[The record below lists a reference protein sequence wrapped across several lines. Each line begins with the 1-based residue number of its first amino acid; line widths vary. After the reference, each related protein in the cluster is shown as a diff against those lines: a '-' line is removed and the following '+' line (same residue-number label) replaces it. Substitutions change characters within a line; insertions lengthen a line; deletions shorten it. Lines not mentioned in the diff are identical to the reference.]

1 MDFSYLNKYR
11 RKSIVSGITSQEQ
24 LIQQERE
31 NFDYYLS
38 NAPNRFIVEKF
49 RDSSISLN
57 ENIICTIQDHH
68 FNDSQNVD
76 GKILCCKYNE
86 NINIGDIVLWENQ
99 LHIVYFEEKNTI
111 PSHKTLL
118 IKPCNNVLTL
128 QYNKNIYKIPCIL
141 SNATLYSDG
150 IDVKQITLSNDQR
163 GVLVPCNSFTSKI
176 QLQQRFVFNHN
187 SVFSVSLIDDFT
199 FKQVNEDNGLLQLT
213 MIREMEKNNLD
224 DLESN
229 LADNSQLKK
238 EEPLV
243 LQMDDKPIQLEAN
256 KTYQLNPKL
265 FQGNKEINNQEELS
279 KIKYAVDDNSIVKV
293 ENGLIT
299 SLQKG
304 DTNIQVFY
312 DEQII
317 NIQIQVT
324 NTSVH
329 GGTCNII
336 GDDFIKIGKLSK
348 WIVEL
353 YDNQGNKIDGKV
365 EWDIVGENIDELI
378 KIREKT
384 SNSIVLLAYK
394 KQENIGKKFIIK
406 CKTLDG
412 LSFDQQEII
421 LKSLI

>member
-31 NFDYYLS
+31 NFDYYLN
-38 NAPNRFIVEKF
+38 NAPNKFTVEKF
-49 RDSSISLN
+49 KDSSVSLN

-76 GKILCCKYNE
+76 GKILCCRYNE
-86 NINIGDIVLWENQ
+86 NLNIGDIVLWEKQ

-111 PSHKTLL
+111 SSHKTLL

-163 GVLVPCNSFTSKI
+163 SCLIPYSHITKRI
-176 QLQQRFVFNHN
+176 QLQQRFIFNHN

-199 FKQVNEDNGLLQLT
+199 FKQVNDDNGLLQLT

-224 DLESN
+224 DLENN

-238 EEPLV
+238 EEPII
-243 LQMDDKPIQLEAN
+243 LQIDNKTIQLEVN
-256 KTYQLNPKL
+256 KTYQLHPKL
-265 FQGNKEINNQEELS
+265 FQGNKEINSQEELN
-279 KIKYAVDDNSIVKV
+279 KITYMADNNSIVKI

-299 SLQKG
+299 SLQNG
-304 DTNIQVFY
+304 YTNIQVCY

-317 NIQIQVT
+317 NILIQVT
-324 NTSVH
+324 DTSVH
-329 GGTCNII
+329 SGTCNII
-336 GDDFIKIGKLSK
+336 GDEFIKIGKLSK
-348 WIVEL
+348 WTVEL
-353 YDNQGNKIDGKV
+353 YDSQGNKIDGKV

-384 SNSIVLLAYK
+384 SNSIVLLAHK

>member
-1 MDFSYLNKYR
+1 MDYSYLNKYR

-24 LIQQERE
+24 LIHQERE
-31 NFDYYLS
+31 NFNYYLS
-38 NAPNRFIVEKF
+38 DAPNKFNVEKF
-49 RDSSISLN
+49 KDLSVSLN

-76 GKILCCKYNE
+76 GKILCCRYNE
-86 NINIGDIVLWENQ
+86 NLNIGDIILWENQ
-99 LHIVYFEEKNTI
+99 LYIVYFEEKNTI

-163 GVLVPCNSFTSKI
+163 NVLVPYNEFTNKI

-199 FKQVNEDNGLLQLT
+199 FKQVGTSNGLLQLN
-213 MIREMEKNNLD
+213 MVREQKQANLD
-224 DLESN
+224 DFENN
-229 LADNSQLKK
+229 LADNSHLKK
-238 EEPLV
+238 EEPIR
-243 LQMDDKPIQLEAN
+243 LQIDNKTIQLEVN

-265 FQGNKEINNQEELS
+265 FQGNKEINLQEQLN
-279 KIKYAVDDNSIVKV
+279 KISYIVEDNSIVKV

-304 DTNIQVFY
+304 NTNIQVCY
-312 DEQII
+312 GKYVI
-317 NIQIQVT
+317 NIPIQIT
-324 NTSVH
+324 DISVH
-329 GGTCNII
+329 TGTCNII
-336 GDDFIKIGKLSK
+336 GDTFMKIGKLSK
-348 WIVEL
+348 WTVEL
-353 YDNQGNKIDGKV
+353 YDNQGNKIDGNV

-384 SNSIVLLAYK
+384 SNSIVLLAHK

>member
-1 MDFSYLNKYR
+1 MDYSYLNKYR
-11 RKSIVSGITSQEQ
+11 RKSIISGITSQEQ

-38 NAPNRFIVEKF
+38 DAPNRFTVEKF
-49 RDSSISLN
+49 KDLSVSLN

-76 GKILCCKYNE
+76 GKILCCRYNE
-86 NINIGDIVLWENQ
+86 NLNIGDIILWENQ
-99 LHIVYFEEKNTI
+99 LYIVYFEEKNTI

-128 QYNKNIYKIPCIL
+128 QYNKNIYKTPCIL

-163 GVLVPCNSFTSKI
+163 NVLVPYNEFTNKI

-199 FKQVNEDNGLLQLT
+199 FKQVGANNGLLQLN
-213 MIREMEKNNLD
+213 MVREQKQTNLD
-224 DLESN
+224 DFENN
-229 LADNSQLKK
+229 LADNSHLKK
-238 EEPLV
+238 EEPII
-243 LQMDDKPIQLEAN
+243 LQIDNKPIQLEVN

-265 FQGNKEINNQEELS
+265 FRGNKEINSEEELN
-279 KIKYAVDDNSIVKV
+279 KISYTVHDDSIVKV

-304 DTNIQVFY
+304 DTNIQVCY
-312 DEQII
+312 DEQVI
-317 NIQIQVT
+317 NILIQIT
-324 NTSVH
+324 DISVH
-329 GGTCNII
+329 TGTCNII
-336 GDDFIKIGKLSK
+336 GDTFMKIGKLSK
-348 WIVEL
+348 WTVEL
-353 YDNQGNKIDGKV
+353 YDNQGNKIDGDV
-365 EWDIVGENIDELI
+365 EWDIVGDDIDELI

-384 SNSIVLLAYK
+384 SNSLVLLAHK

>member
-11 RKSIVSGITSQEQ
+11 KKSIISGTTSQEQ

-31 NFDYYLS
+31 NFDYYLN
-38 NAPNRFIVEKF
+38 NAPNKFTVEKF
-49 RDSSISLN
+49 KDSSVSLN

-76 GKILCCKYNE
+76 GKILCCRYNE
-86 NINIGDIVLWENQ
+86 NLNIGDIVLWENQ
-99 LHIVYFEEKNTI
+99 LYIVYFEEKNTI
-111 PSHKTLL
+111 LSHKTLL

-163 GVLVPCNSFTSKI
+163 NVLVPYNEFTNKI

-199 FKQVNEDNGLLQLT
+199 FKQVGANNGLLQLN
-213 MIREMEKNNLD
+213 MVREQKQTNLD
-224 DLESN
+224 DFENN
-229 LADNSQLKK
+229 LADNSHLKK
-238 EEPLV
+238 EEPIR
-243 LQMDDKPIQLEAN
+243 LQIDNKTIQLEVN

-265 FQGNKEINNQEELS
+265 FQGNKEIDSQEQLN
-279 KIKYAVDDNSIVKV
+279 KISYMVDDNSIVKI

-299 SLQKG
+299 TIQKG
-304 DTNIQVFY
+304 NTNIQVCY
-312 DEQII
+312 DEQVI
-317 NIQIQVT
+317 NIPIQVT
-324 NTSVH
+324 DTSVH
-329 GGTCNII
+329 TGTCNII
-336 GDDFIKIGKLSK
+336 GDNFIKIGKLSK
-348 WIVEL
+348 WTVEL
-353 YDNQGNKIDGKV
+353 YDFQGNKIDGKV
-365 EWDIVGENIDELI
+365 EWDIIGENIDELI

-384 SNSIVLLAYK
+384 PNSIVLLAHK
-394 KQENIGKKFIIK
+394 KQENIGEKFTIK

>member
-11 RKSIVSGITSQEQ
+11 RKSIVSGMTSQEQ

-57 ENIICTIQDHH
+57 KNIICTIQDHH

-86 NINIGDIVLWENQ
+86 NLNIGDIVLWENQ

-128 QYNKNIYKIPCIL
+128 QYNKSIYKIPCIL

-199 FKQVNEDNGLLQLT
+199 FKQVNENNGLLQLT

-265 FQGNKEINNQEELS
+265 FQGNKEITNQTEIDKIIYTVENNT
-279 KIKYAVDDNSIVKV
+279 IVKI

-299 SLQKG
+299 SLEKG
-304 DTNIQVFY
+304 TTNLQVSY
-312 DEQII
+312 EKQVITI
-317 NIQIQVT
+317 SIQVT
-324 NTSVH
+324 DISVH
-329 GGTCNII
+329 SGTCNII
-336 GDDFIKIGKLSK
+336 GQDFIKIGKLGR
-348 WIVEL
+348 WEVEL
-353 YDNQGNKIDGKV
+353 YDNLGNKVDGKV
-365 EWDIVGENIDELI
+365 EWDIVSENIDELI

-384 SNSIVLLAYK
+384 SNSIVLLAHK

-412 LSFDQQEII
+412 LSFDQQEIV